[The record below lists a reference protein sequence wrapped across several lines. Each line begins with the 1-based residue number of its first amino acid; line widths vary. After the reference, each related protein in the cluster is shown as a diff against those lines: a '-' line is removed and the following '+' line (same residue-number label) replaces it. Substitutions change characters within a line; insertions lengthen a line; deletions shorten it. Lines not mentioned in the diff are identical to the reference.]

1 MMYEK
6 HAIIDAGRTIPA
18 LYEITR
24 GAVVITPNGR
34 QSFRID
40 RGRPD
45 YQTARR
51 AALAS
56 TWTGDGWRI
65 LFDEDLQRVRI
76 LFDGRPT
83 KGQRAAVTA
92 AGFRWSDAAGS
103 WSRKL
108 STKAR
113 RAALELAAA
122 FSA

>member
-1 MMYEK
+1 MMYIK
-6 HAIIDAGRTIPA
+6 HAIIDAGRTVPA

-45 YQTARR
+45 YSIAHR

-56 TWTGDGWRI
+56 TWTGDGWQI
-65 LFDEDLQRVRI
+65 CFDDDRQRVRI
-76 LFDGRPT
+76 QFDGRPT
-83 KGQRAAVTA
+83 KAQRDAAAA
-92 AGFRWSDAAGS
+92 AGFRWSDTARS

-108 STKAR
+108 TTKAR